1 MASCLPEYC
10 WGGGRKKG
18 RKYFL
23 DSSEL
28 FLTSVFNSFLELIWG
43 GVGVDFT
50 DWRFFVH
57 EKQLYFLEFH
67 LNYLLCLSLTINYTA
82 YHLKKKKSQ

>member
-1 MASCLPEYC
+1 M
-10 WGGGRKKG
+10 
-18 RKYFL
+18 
-23 DSSEL
+23 
-28 FLTSVFNSFLELIWG
+28 
-43 GVGVDFT
+43 GVDFT

-82 YHLKKKKSQ
+82 YHLKKKKKSMMLQVLELLPYNSKSHWNKG

>member
-28 FLTSVFNSFLELIWG
+28 FLTSVFNSFLELILG
-43 GVGVDFT
+43 GILLIGV
-50 DWRFFVH
+50 
-57 EKQLYFLEFH
+57 FLSMRKSCIF
-67 LNYLLCLSLTINYTA
+67 LNFI
-82 YHLKKKKSQ
+82 